1 MKFSEQWLRDWV
13 NPTVSTDEIVQQL
26 TMAGLELDGIEPAA
40 PDLSGVIVARIDS
53 TEPHPDADKL
63 QVCQV
68 NIGKN
73 ETRQIVCGANNAR
86 PGLMTALATEGAILP
101 GGLKIKAAKLRGVES
116 FGMLCATSELG
127 LDEESAGIVELDD
140 DLTIGQSLTDALDLN
155 DSVLDIDLTPNRSDC
170 LSIEGIARGPE
181 HPVHGI
187 GARAE
192 FGRIGLA
199 HHDSARGAQIRD
211 DALVFLRHMILVQ
224 ERPERRTQPCRDV
237 QILHAHG
244 QTVQRAE

>member
-1 MKFSEQWLRDWV
+1 MKFSENWLRQWV
-13 NPTVSTDEIVQQL
+13 DPEITSEELGHQL

-86 PGLMTALATEGAILP
+86 PGLVTALATEGAVLP

-140 DLTIGQSLTDALDLN
+140 DLTIGQSLTDALELN

-170 LSIEGIARGPE
+170 LSIEGVARE
-181 HPVHGI
+181 V
-187 GARAE
+187 AALNS
-192 FGRIGLA
+192 LA
-199 HHDSARGAQIRD
+199 MNVID
-211 DALVFLRHMILVQ
+211 M
-224 ERPERRTQPCRDV
+224 P
-237 QILHAHG
+237 
-244 QTVQRAE
+244 